1 MKVVVAGGSGLI
13 GRNLVRS
20 LATAGHHVTVLSRN
34 SRAYIEGATRLERWD
49 GTTHGPWEKL
59 IDGSDAVINL
69 AGESIGAKRWSTT
82 RKDRIRDS
90 RIGPTRAIVDAISVA
105 GSRPSV
111 LVNASGAGYYGD
123 VMQGEVAEAHPPG
136 NDFLARLCVE
146 WEHEA
151 GAAEALG
158 TRVVLARSGVVL
170 HRGALALKRLS
181 LPFKLFVG
189 GPLGSGKQYF
199 PWVHLDDE
207 IGAIMFALGNDRIAG
222 PMNVAG
228 PQPVTMKEFCTELGK
243 VLHRPSWTPVPAA
256 LLRLVL
262 GEMSNM
268 VLTGQGIVP
277 RKLLDAGFVFRY
289 PDAGDALAAVF
300 GYNR

>member
-1 MKVVVAGGSGLI
+1 MKVVVAGGTGLI

-20 LATAGHHVTVLSRN
+20 LVTAGHHVTVLSRN
-34 SRAYIEGATRLERWD
+34 SRAYIEGATSLERWD
-49 GTTHGPWEKL
+49 GRTHGPWAKV

-82 RKDRIRDS
+82 RKDQIRDS
-90 RIGPTRAIVDAISVA
+90 RIGATRAIVDAISAA

-123 VMQGEVAEAHPPG
+123 VMQEEVTESHPPG

-146 WEHEA
+146 WEREA
-151 GAAEALG
+151 RAAETLG

-170 HRGALALKRLS
+170 HRDALALKRLS

-189 GPLGSGKQYF
+189 GALGAGKQYF
-199 PWVHLDDE
+199 PWIHLDDE

-222 PMNVAG
+222 PMNAAS
-228 PQPVTMKEFCTELGK
+228 PQPVTMKEFCAELGK
-243 VLHRPSWTPVPAA
+243 VLHRPSWAPVPAA

-277 RKLLDAGFVFRY
+277 GKLLDAGFVFRY

-300 GYNR
+300 GHNR